1 MYFLI
6 YHQGGQKFHYH
17 DEALKKLRKN
27 FINNEI
33 DIIITCGSQARQSW
47 CIFVIFLAQFTN
59 NTVTYLTIRY
69 QVYFSVA
76 NRPSY
81 ALKVK

>member
-33 DIIITCGSQARQSW
+33 DIIITCGSQARK
-47 CIFVIFLAQFTN
+47 LAN
-59 NTVTYLTIRY
+59 HDVYL
-69 QVYFSVA
+69 
-76 NRPSY
+76 
-81 ALKVK
+81 